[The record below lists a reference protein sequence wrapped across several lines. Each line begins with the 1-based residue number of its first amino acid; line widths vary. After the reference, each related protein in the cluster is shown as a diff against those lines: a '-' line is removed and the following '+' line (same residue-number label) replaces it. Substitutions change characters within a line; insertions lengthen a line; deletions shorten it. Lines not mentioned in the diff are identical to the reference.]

1 MPENHVE
8 KEKDGREMKSEN
20 VSILA
25 KGTVCINCT

>member
-1 MPENHVE
+1 MPENHIE

-25 KGTVCINCT
+25 KGTV